1 MQKHTRIHLI
11 VGLLIASVLMLN
23 GCDKS
28 KEASAP
34 DQPAMPVEKVVAPA
48 ATSVP
53 TAQKLPDMVS
63 FEKDALYPEGLEYD
77 AVNNR
82 FLVTSLREGIV
93 GTVTP
98 DGNYKVLFQDANM
111 VSAIGIRIDNE
122 RDRVLVC
129 NSDPGVSVHT
139 SKETQGKLAGLAVF
153 QLSTGKL
160 IKYIELAGL
169 SEGGGHFCNDIALDS
184 NGVAYVT
191 DSFSP
196 IIYKIDTNNNA
207 SIFLQNNKFAGE
219 GFGLNG
225 IVVKDDYLLVAKYN
239 DGTLFKFPLDDP
251 QKFSQVSIEGTYAG
265 ADGLLWAAD
274 GSLMLI
280 ANAQTNKVLKLTSED
295 NWASAK
301 VAGSADTG
309 QVFATTGKD
318 INGDIYVLYA
328 MLHVV
333 FNPETKEHVKA
344 FEIHKVML

>member
-34 DQPAMPVEKVVAPA
+34 DQPAMPEEKVVAPA

-53 TAQKLPDMVS
+53 AAQKLPDMVS

-129 NSDPGVSVHT
+129 NSYPGDSVHT
-139 SKETQGKLAGLAVF
+139 SKETQGKLAGHAVF
-153 QLSTGKL
+153 QLSTAKQ
-160 IKYIELAGL
+160 IKNIELAGL
-169 SEGGGHFCNDIALDS
+169 SEDGG
-184 NGVAYVT
+184 
-191 DSFSP
+191 P
-196 IIYKIDTNNNA
+196 I
-207 SIFLQNNKFAGE
+207 
-219 GFGLNG
+219 
-225 IVVKDDYLLVAKYN
+225 
-239 DGTLFKFPLDDP
+239 
-251 QKFSQVSIEGTYAG
+251 
-265 ADGLLWAAD
+265 
-274 GSLMLI
+274 
-280 ANAQTNKVLKLTSED
+280 
-295 NWASAK
+295 
-301 VAGSADTG
+301 
-309 QVFATTGKD
+309 
-318 INGDIYVLYA
+318 
-328 MLHVV
+328 
-333 FNPETKEHVKA
+333 
-344 FEIHKVML
+344 